1 MYPAGRDSTMET
13 PPSSS
18 YPFHGFADLSLYPG
32 SPASPP
38 SPQSVASSTVLD
50 GTELGLGNQ
59 EIVGDYGQLAPELAL
74 SNVFLSGL
82 QAYSGPSSYMAAM
95 AAAMGEDFD
104 LSILNDINPA
114 QPQ

>member
-1 MYPAGRDSTMET
+1 M
-13 PPSSS
+13 
-18 YPFHGFADLSLYPG
+18 SLYPG

-82 QAYSGPSSYMAAM
+82 QTGGPSSYMAAM
-95 AAAMGEDFD
+95 AAAMGEDFAD
-104 LSILNDINPA
+104 LSIFNDINPV